1 MANFPHFYLHY
12 LSFLRV
18 GRRKNHSAWGGK
30 MSKIDTIVA
39 DGNEIFRYGLS
50 SILRDH
56 GAFNICSE
64 IDNGALVLTA
74 FESVKP
80 QLCILSFSMPEMEG
94 IIIARKIISKNPDAN
109 ILLLADD
116 TDQKTLNEFLDSGA
130 FGLIHKSAHHIELID
145 AAEKV
150 SEGERFL
157 GKQFS
162 RMMTEEYIR
171 LAKKKKRPGDPIK
184 SITNREREILGL
196 LTEGL
201 TSTEIAS
208 KLYISPRTVE
218 KHRTNLLKKLKLKN
232 TAALVRFAMENE
244 QALL

>member
-1 MANFPHFYLHY
+1 LANLSLFYLHY

-18 GRRKNHSAWGGK
+18 GRRKTISTWGGK
-30 MSKIDTIVA
+30 MINIDTIVA

-50 SILRDH
+50 SILREQ

-74 FESVKP
+74 YESVKP
-80 QLCILSFSMPEMEG
+80 KLCILSFSMPEMEG
-94 IIIARKIISKNPDAN
+94 IIIAKKIIDKDPDAN
-109 ILLLADD
+109 ILLLADE

-150 SEGERFL
+150 ASGERYL

-162 RMMTEEYIR
+162 RMMTKEYMR
-171 LAKKKKRPGDPIK
+171 LAKKKKRPDPAK

-196 LTEGL
+196 LVEGM

-208 KLYISPRTVE
+208 KLFISPRTVE

-244 QALL
+244 QTLLH

>member
-1 MANFPHFYLHY
+1 MAYFPLFYLHY
-12 LSFLRV
+12 LSFPRV
-18 GRRKNHSAWGGK
+18 GRGKNHSAWGGK
-30 MSKIDTIVA
+30 MNIIDTIVA

-64 IDNGALVLTA
+64 VDNGALVLTA

-80 QLCILSFSMPEMEG
+80 KLCILSFSMPEMEG
-94 IIIARKIISKNPDAN
+94 IIIAKKIIDKNPEAN
-109 ILLLADD
+109 ILLLADN

-130 FGLIHKSAHHIELID
+130 FGLIHKSAHHLELLD
-145 AAEKV
+145 AAQKV
-150 SEGERFL
+150 AKGERFL

-162 RMMTEEYIR
+162 KMMTEEYKR
-171 LAKKKKRPGDPIK
+171 LARKKKNPDPIK

-201 TSTEIAS
+201 TSTEIAN

-218 KHRTNLLKKLKLKN
+218 KHRTNLLKKLDLKN

-244 QALL
+244 QTLL

>member
-1 MANFPHFYLHY
+1 
-12 LSFLRV
+12 
-18 GRRKNHSAWGGK
+18 
-30 MSKIDTIVA
+30 MSNIDTIVA

-80 QLCILSFSMPEMEG
+80 KLCILSFSMPEMEG
-94 IIIARKIISKNPDAN
+94 IIIAKKIISKNPDAN
-109 ILLLADD
+109 ILLLADN

-130 FGLIHKSAHHIELID
+130 FGLIHKSAHHLELID

-171 LAKKKKRPGDPIK
+171 LAKKKKRPSDPIK

-201 TSTEIAS
+201 TSSEIAS

>member
-1 MANFPHFYLHY
+1 MTN
-12 LSFLRV
+12 
-18 GRRKNHSAWGGK
+18 
-30 MSKIDTIVA
+30 IDTIVA

-80 QLCILSFSMPEMEG
+80 ALCILSFSMPEMEG
-94 IIIARKIISKNPDAN
+94 IIIAKKIIDKYPEAN

-130 FGLIHKSAHHIELID
+130 FGLIHKSAHHLELID
-145 AAEKV
+145 AAQKV
-150 SEGERFL
+150 ANGERFL

-162 RMMTEEYIR
+162 KMMTKEYIR
-171 LAKKKKRPGDPIK
+171 LARKKKRPDPIK
-184 SITNREREILGL
+184 SITKREREVLSL

-201 TSTEIAS
+201 TSSEIAS

>member
-1 MANFPHFYLHY
+1 MTN
-12 LSFLRV
+12 
-18 GRRKNHSAWGGK
+18 
-30 MSKIDTIVA
+30 IDTIVA

-64 IDNGALVLTA
+64 VDNGALVLTA

-94 IIIARKIISKNPDAN
+94 IIIAKKIIEKNSDAN
-109 ILLLADD
+109 ILLLAED
-116 TDQKTLNEFLDSGA
+116 TDQKTLDEFLDSGA
-130 FGLIHKSAHHIELID
+130 FGLIHKSAHHLELID
-145 AAEKV
+145 AAQKV
-150 SEGERFL
+150 AKGERFL

-162 RMMTEEYIR
+162 KMMTKEYIR
-171 LAKKKKRPGDPIK
+171 LARKKKRPDPIK
-184 SITNREREILGL
+184 SVTKREREILGL

-218 KHRTNLLKKLKLKN
+218 KHRTNLLKKLDLKN